1 LSAHDGVGH
10 QVDVLLHFL
19 LGELAADQALDGVQ
33 RVLGVGHGLAL
44 GRGADEDF
52 AVFLVGDDGRRG
64 ARAFAVLDH
73 AGGVALHDGHAAV
86 GGAQVN
92 ADDFSHVFSRWIV
105 VMLGC
110 V

>member
-1 LSAHDGVGH
+1 MSADTCWAESLLAAHFHPGVAVVGRHDGVGH

-44 GRGADEDF
+44 GRGAHQDL

-64 ARAFAVLDH
+64 AGTFAVFDH
-73 AGGVALHDGHAAV
+73 ARALCC
-86 GGAQVN
+86 
-92 ADDFSHVFSRWIV
+92 
-105 VMLGC
+105 LP
-110 V
+110 